1 SAVIVGCLL
10 LVRVDGLSLSRVS
23 PRRFALVSIGSL
35 LLAIPQA
42 MLAAVYWAYIGGATP
57 SPGFSMSSAAVLV
70 ISWMLVDSGIRG
82 IFEEIVFRG
91 FLQPALVRRYE
102 AHPEGQ
108 YTAVVATTFLF
119 VLIHVYGIADLR
131 LLPYMGFLSLCYGY
145 LALKTGLCTSSALL
159 HVTHNVAAL
168 WFAHS
173 GLWHSAHC
181 YLSSWFNEF
190 TFAGPTLLILLAILI
205 GGGIHV
211 LRLQWEI
218 LRCRTCKTGISR
230 AQESRAATAS
240 D

>member
-1 SAVIVGCLL
+1 MLNPRSNFSRSSSRIFRMDNLSCAIDSHPLRAKGTHDIGGYPDLHADVRSSPEGWPACRGIPGRHGAESVAGMRRNQWPASGGIRIRGASTNIGSASAVLLGLSAVIVGCWL

-119 VLIHVYGIADLR
+119 
-131 LLPYMGFLSLCYGY
+131 
-145 LALKTGLCTSSALL
+145 
-159 HVTHNVAAL
+159 
-168 WFAHS
+168 
-173 GLWHSAHC
+173 
-181 YLSSWFNEF
+181 
-190 TFAGPTLLILLAILI
+190 
-205 GGGIHV
+205 
-211 LRLQWEI
+211 
-218 LRCRTCKTGISR
+218 
-230 AQESRAATAS
+230 
-240 D
+240 